1 MFHGRPC
8 TTCTTCTTDLSARHI
23 VGAVDPQ
30 TSVLRAVLQ
39 ELLKGIEAAVPTR
52 SYVGHP

>member
-39 ELLKGIEAAVPTR
+39 ELLKGIEAAVPTG